1 MGVED
6 HDPEE
11 YTPDPDPVTA
21 REEYEP
27 APVDAG
33 SVGEADP
40 ADVAEQSVEVPVIEP
55 GPEEAEEY
63 DDEEVG

>member
-27 APVDAG
+27 ALADAG
-33 SVGEADP
+33 SVVEADP
-40 ADVAEQSVEVPVIEP
+40 ADVAEQSVEVPMTEP
-55 GPEEAEEY
+55 GPDEADGY
-63 DDEEVG
+63 VDGVG